1 MRIFVA
7 GGTGVIGRR
16 TVEQLLAAGHDVT
29 TVARTEEKAAQLWD
43 QGARPV
49 MVDLFDSGA
58 VARAVRGHHA
68 VVNLATHIP
77 PASRAAFRRAWR
89 ENDRLRTEA
98 SRHLA
103 DAAANAGAEVFIQ
116 ESISLLY
123 ADGGDAWLAED
134 APVKPTILTRSAVDA
149 ERHAEA
155 FSGSAPGARAVVLR
169 FAQFVAPDSGHMQQ
183 LLGLVRR
190 GILPLV
196 GDPEGYESCIDAD
209 DAGRAVGAALDCP
222 SGTYNVAEDAPLTRR
237 EHAAVFA
244 EALGRP
250 VRLPP
255 GWLGRV
261 PRLDH
266 VARSRRVA
274 NRAFREATGW
284 APAHD
289 NMSPVWTSLL
299 RSEGREAHA

>member
-1 MRIFVA
+1 MRIFIA

-16 TVEQLLAAGHDVT
+16 TVEQLIAAGHDVT
-29 TVARTEEKAAQLWD
+29 AVGRTEEKAGQLWD

-49 MVDLFDSGA
+49 MVDLFDPDA
-58 VARAVRGHHA
+58 VARAVHGHQA

-77 PASRAAFRRAWR
+77 PASRTAFRRAWR

-103 DAAANAGAEVFIQ
+103 GAAEAAGAEVLIQ
-116 ESISLLY
+116 ESVSLLY
-123 ADGGDAWLAED
+123 ADGGDAWLRED
-134 APVKPTILTRSAVDA
+134 AVVAPTIFTRSAGDA

-155 FSGSAPGARAVVLR
+155 FSARAPGARAVVLR
-169 FAQFVAPDSGHMQQ
+169 FAQFVAPDSGHIQQ
-183 LLGLVRR
+183 LLGLARR

-196 GDPEGYESCIDAD
+196 GDPAGYEPCIHAD
-209 DAGRAVGAALDCP
+209 DAARAVVAALECP
-222 SGTYNVAEDAPLTRR
+222 SGTYNVAEDSPMTRQ

-255 GWLGRV
+255 GWVGRI

-274 NRAFREATGW
+274 NHAFREATGW
-284 APAHD
+284 APAQG
-289 NMSPVWTSLL
+289 NMASVWMSLV
-299 RSEGREAHA
+299 RSEGQEAHA

>member
-7 GGTGVIGRR
+7 GATGVIGRR
-16 TVEQLLAAGHDVT
+16 TVDQLIAAGHDVT
-29 TVARTEEKAAQLWD
+29 AVARTEEKAARLWD

-49 MVDLFDSGA
+49 MVDLFDADA
-58 VARAVRGHHA
+58 VDRAVQGHEA

-89 ENDRLRTEA
+89 ENNRLRTEA

-103 DAAANAGAEVFIQ
+103 GAAAHAGAEVLVQ

-123 ADGGDAWLAED
+123 ADGGDDWLGEG
-134 APVKPTILTRSAVDA
+134 APVVPTVFTRSAVEA
-149 ERHAEA
+149 ERQARA
-155 FSGSAPGARAVVLR
+155 FSATAPGGRAVVLR
-169 FAQFVAPDSGHMQQ
+169 FAQFVAPESGHIQQ
-183 LLGLVRR
+183 LLGLARR

-209 DAGRAVGAALDCP
+209 DAARAVVAALDCP
-222 SGTYNVAEDAPLTRR
+222 SGTYNVAEDAPMTRQ

-255 GWLGRV
+255 GWLGRI

-274 NRAFREATGW
+274 NRTLRDATGW
-284 APAHD
+284 APVHG
-289 NMSPVWTSLL
+289 NMTSVWPSLL
-299 RSEGREAHA
+299 RSVGQEAHA